1 MLVRILWM
9 SLAFGLMT
17 SYNSPPEG
25 NKYQLIIFEGSDWCV
40 NCRRLERSVLS
51 DVDFQVFLEANNIS
65 LIRVDFPQRN
75 KLTAAQKNQNDSI
88 ARRYDFR
95 GVYPTI
101 VLVEPTDQAYL
112 ELGYMNETSSDFA
125 RRIDLGLKQLK

>member
-1 MLVRILWM
+1 M
-9 SLAFGLMT
+9 
-17 SYNSPPEG
+17 E
-25 NKYQLIIFEGSDWCV
+25 
-40 NCRRLERSVLS
+40 
-51 DVDFQVFLEANNIS
+51 
-65 LIRVDFPQRN
+65 FPQRK
-75 KLTAAQKNQNDSI
+75 KLTAAQKIQNDSI
-88 ARRYDFR
+88 ARRYDFQ